1 MSNRN
6 SFGHKNRFRTA
17 AQWIQALTT
26 LGILLILYL
35 SRNLFGGGEL
45 AAQVPSTPPIGDVQQ
60 VSYWNEGMG
69 FGFRGE
75 NEDKYQNQAFS
86 GGEVVAVDPQE

>member
-26 LGILLILYL
+26 LGILSILYL

-45 AAQVPSTPPIGDVQQ
+45 AAQVPVNPPVGEVQQ
-60 VSYWNEGMG
+60 ASYWNEEMG